1 MPYNVVYLTLTF
13 VLAVI
18 LIFIVA
24 VYIAP
29 EIFKIIAGAQK
40 RVSPITQNESEI
52 VTENFTALGIIDTDL
67 PEIKIYKLF
76 RNFDP
81 SFVNETPNVNQIL
94 YNSFILNLTDNN
106 GNNHVYGYSD
116 MLYNNLTLG
125 VKDFSKINNYYEI
138 VDAINL
144 NQATLN
150 CVSQYDGTI
159 NYNTECWNQAAF
171 NSLNIPCKILLHG
184 DASNQFN
191 GKIKIRVGWKDKNMQ
206 PHGREVINVLIALC
220 DG

>member
-1 MPYNVVYLTLTF
+1 MPYPTIYQTLTF
-13 VLAVI
+13 VLVVI
-18 LIFIVA
+18 LLFVIA
-24 VYIAP
+24 VFIAP

-52 VTENFTALGIIDTDL
+52 VTENFTALGITDADL

-81 SFVNETPNVNQIL
+81 SFVNETLIGNQIL

-116 MLYNNLTLG
+116 NLYNNLTLG
-125 VKDFSKINNYYEI
+125 VKDFSKINSYYEI
-138 VDAINL
+138 PIVLPSNCNPPQVDL
-144 NQATLN
+144 
-150 CVSQYDGTI
+150 TI
-159 NYNTECWNQAAF
+159 GYNTNDCWNQAAF
-171 NSLNIPCKILLHG
+171 NSLGVPCKILLHG
-184 DASNQFN
+184 DGTSHFN
-191 GKIKIRVGWKDKNMQ
+191 DKIKIRVGWKDTGPLN
-206 PHGREVINVLIALC
+206 GREVINVLIALC